1 MIVRLQPPLFQ
12 IIFDARFCLE
22 HGRRLTGADYARAL
36 RAVDLMRARL
46 DDLMESYDLLL
57 TPTMAVTPF
66 PIGQYPERIGGQEVQ
81 PRSGYS
87 PLTRPFNLTG
97 QPAASIPCGFS
108 EEGLPVGLHIVGRRR
123 EEETVLRAS
132 ASFEEARPC
141 SHNRPALV

>member
-1 MIVRLQPPLFQ
+1 
-12 IIFDARFCLE
+12 
-22 HGRRLTGADYARAL
+22 
-36 RAVDLMRARL
+36 MRARL

-66 PIGQYPERIGGQEVQ
+66 PIGQYPERIGEQVVQ

-108 EEGLPVGLHIVGRRR
+108 EEGLPVGLHIVGRRG
-123 EEETVLRAS
+123 EEGTILRAS
-132 ASFEEARPC
+132 ASFEEARPWA
-141 SHNRPALV
+141 HNRPAIDVRPT